1 VAESNARP
9 ATKSHIHSSETTC
22 GQFGMVALSSKS
34 AKVSNRELSVKSQKR
49 LFIEQ
54 EQMRHRHTPAPEPV
68 LRSVPPLAHQPIE
81 QEQHFNTNQIAKMW
95 AMSTWTV
102 RRLFAGRPGVL
113 KISLGDKKKANT

>member
-34 AKVSNRELSVKSQKR
+34 AKVSNRELPVKSQKR

-54 EQMRHRHTPAPEPV
+54 TNAASPYAAPEPV